1 MTDKKIMKLSIRHK
15 EANIDMGYVKCSSK
29 SKSCSNLGKCEEAV
43 LEGTQVNILD
53 ISMCQLPTTTALPLS
68 ESTPRRKRSTVNDSV
83 EYKSKRRVSQQT
95 KETGNVSQL
104 LKTDQAL
111 FSTLI
116 ENITPI
122 RNSKQKRIITKK
134 SPVSRRLREKL
145 FKNVNGNLCPS
156 ISTETISF
164 TQKQMLTQD
173 DSVLQAIDL
182 GIVETKETGTDEIP
196 DELKNLFASQGFDTC
211 ATNVGEFECAN
222 DTEQRIVNHNE
233 IHDNL
238 KDLSINW
245 TNESMIHSVLN
256 ENKSK
261 CIGLEQTPAITMQE
275 KIRQALVMNAQKPVT
290 PKLFCNENTS
300 VDSSKDLSR
309 LDGPFFGLP
318 KKVESLIKSCKG
330 IDKLYEWQE
339 ECLNLKALNDGKN
352 LVYALPTSG
361 GKTLVAEILIFREIL
376 CHRRN
381 AIFVLPYVSIVQEK
395 VRSMAPFA
403 VDLDFMLEEYAAGK
417 GQYPPTK
424 RRKRHSVYIATMEK
438 ALGIVNSL
446 LETKRMEEIGLVVVD
461 ELHLIG
467 DTDSSRSA
475 TLEILLTKLRFSA
488 RHVQIVGMS
497 ATIGNIQE
505 VATFLNAEIYSRNF
519 RPVELKEYVKC
530 ERNIFE
536 VNSKLK
542 GSEEMLSLVRT
553 MDMPPPSC
561 NGDQDHIARLVCE
574 VIPHDS
580 CLVFCATKKNC
591 ENVALLVSKNLP
603 REILDH
609 RKEEKQALI
618 RTLISELNGS
628 LCPVLQKTLP
638 YGMGYHHSGLTVDER
653 RLLEEA
659 FLVGTLCCLFCTST
673 LAAGVNLPAKR
684 VILRSPYVGQK
695 FLSPS
700 RYKQMIGRAGRAGFG
715 ASGESILIC
724 KPSEVHMVNSL
735 IQSPVDDACSTL
747 HKPDNVGLQTLMLSA
762 IGLGLA
768 TTRARL
774 HDLART
780 TLLSV
785 QEKRLE
791 VDVLQLTDAAVSHLV
806 RTGAVAIVSSPA
818 VVNESDVLSVSMPT
832 ACNVSSSKR
841 KSRVTLHSETEL
853 TVSKLGRAAMK
864 GPIPLHNVQQL
875 KSDLV
880 QAQASLV
887 LLTCLHLLY
896 LVTPYDMVNQITPIP
911 NIYFSVCERLN
922 KKDWQTARV
931 IGFSEATMVK
941 IMKGQRIKSLPERVI
956 KRFYLTLI
964 IYELW
969 NETPVWMVAEKFQL
983 PRGFVQTL
991 MVNSSTFASCV
1002 MRFCEELPEF
1012 WAFKDLLSSFT
1023 QRLSHCCTLELI
1035 PLMELPAVKRGR
1047 AKQLYNAGF
1056 KTITDVANAD
1066 PKQLVRMV
1074 DHLPTRVA
1082 KQIVSAAKML
1092 LIQKAETLRE
1102 EAESVLDGLNIEVKG
1117 EVEEET

>member
-1 MTDKKIMKLSIRHK
+1 MTDKKIMKLNIRHK
-15 EANIDMGYVKCSSK
+15 EANIDMGYVKWSSK
-29 SKSCSNLGKCEEAV
+29 SKSCSNLGNCEEAV

-104 LKTDQAL
+104 LKTDQSL

-122 RNSKQKRIITKK
+122 RNSKQKRILIKK

-182 GIVETKETGTDEIP
+182 GIVQTKETGTDEIP

-211 ATNVGEFECAN
+211 ATNAGEFECAN

-290 PKLFCNENTS
+290 PKLFCNENIS
-300 VDSSKDLSR
+300 MDSSKDLSR

-339 ECLNLKALNDGKN
+339 ECLNLKALNDRKN

-361 GKTLVAEILIFREIL
+361 GKTLVAEILIFREIM

-638 YGMGYHHSGLTVDER
+638 YGMGYHHSG
-653 RLLEEA
+653 
-659 FLVGTLCCLFCTST
+659 
-673 LAAGVNLPAKR
+673 
-684 VILRSPYVGQK
+684 
-695 FLSPS
+695 
-700 RYKQMIGRAGRAGFG
+700 
-715 ASGESILIC
+715 
-724 KPSEVHMVNSL
+724 
-735 IQSPVDDACSTL
+735 
-747 HKPDNVGLQTLMLSA
+747 
-762 IGLGLA
+762 
-768 TTRARL
+768 
-774 HDLART
+774 
-780 TLLSV
+780 
-785 QEKRLE
+785 
-791 VDVLQLTDAAVSHLV
+791 
-806 RTGAVAIVSSPA
+806 
-818 VVNESDVLSVSMPT
+818 
-832 ACNVSSSKR
+832 
-841 KSRVTLHSETEL
+841 
-853 TVSKLGRAAMK
+853 
-864 GPIPLHNVQQL
+864 PIPLHNVQQL

-969 NETPVWMVAEKFQL
+969 NETPVWVVAEKFQL

-1102 EAESVLDGLNIEVKG
+1102 EAESVLDGLNIEVKE